1 MQKTILIGMLAATGA
16 FAGVLVNGTRL
27 NAADE
32 VRCRVDVEAFVRD
45 VMALKKAQ
53 PDIDS
58 DFVKQLMQPKKP

>member
-1 MQKTILIGMLAATGA
+1 MQKAIVVGVLTALGA
-16 FAGVLVNGTRL
+16 FAGILVNGSRL

-45 VMALKKAQ
+45 VVALKKAQ

-58 DFVKQLMQPKKP
+58 DFVKQLLQPKKP